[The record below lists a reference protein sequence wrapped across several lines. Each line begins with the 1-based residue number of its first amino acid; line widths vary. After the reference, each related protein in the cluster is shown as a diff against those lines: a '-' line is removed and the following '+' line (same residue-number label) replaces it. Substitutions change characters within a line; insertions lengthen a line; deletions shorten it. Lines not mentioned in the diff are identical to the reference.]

1 MFYVT
6 RNPVSYRTK
15 VKTRDRMCNYTRVNG
30 NTAYVNM
37 YNGIDEKKRKNVDE
51 YCNLDRSVRNVN
63 KNPTLLIGNLSIQSI
78 KFNFWKPLH
87 THLFSMHFQC
97 FSSTKKYISRQ
108 RQRLMHL
115 LRLS

>member
-30 NTAYVNM
+30 NKAYVNM
-37 YNGIDEKKRKNVDE
+37 YNGIDEKKRKNLDE

-63 KNPTLLIGNLSIQSI
+63 KKPTPLIGNLSIQS
-78 KFNFWKPLH
+78 N
-87 THLFSMHFQC
+87 
-97 FSSTKKYISRQ
+97 
-108 RQRLMHL
+108 
-115 LRLS
+115 